1 MVAGSQAHSL
11 LDKLTAQWW
20 WKIVVQLQMEWHVL
34 ASTLTTPQ
42 GLLRLSGIQHAQM
55 HVMIALMVKVLL
67 FQAVALTLQTH
78 MVA

>member
-1 MVAGSQAHSL
+1 VR
-11 LDKLTAQWW
+11 
-20 WKIVVQLQMEWHVL
+20 LQMEWRVL

-42 GLLRLSGIQHAQM
+42 GWLHLLGIQRAQM

-67 FQAVALTLQTH
+67 FQAAALTPQTH